1 MPPERQNI
9 IKIITHKDMKTK
21 LIRLS
26 VIIMVMCLAMPS
38 MAQNTQ
44 KSKDRIAYIRKLY
57 SQAQDNAKRS
67 ADNMVSVTQREK
79 YDRHV
84 SVVTQDF
91 FYTEGVVEVVEIPFY
106 KLNFLRRT
114 VKGTI
119 NTYEEFLFDE
129 EESLVFYFYSG
140 VEEEGVKCETR
151 WYAGAAD
158 DGTGLKVSKYTD
170 PKTGKDVT
178 SQYAD
183 RLGMPWD
190 EGFLIRFAHE
200 MQEAFNHI
208 TLRGWD

>member
-1 MPPERQNI
+1 
-9 IKIITHKDMKTK
+9 MK
-21 LIRLS
+21 IRLS
-26 VIIMVMCLAMPS
+26 SLSILVMVFAFATTS

-44 KSKDRIAYIRKLY
+44 QSKDRLAEIRRIY
-57 SQAQDNAKRS
+57 NEAQANAKRS

-79 YDRHV
+79 SDGHT
-84 SVVTQDF
+84 SIVTQDF
-91 FYTEGVVEVVEIPFY
+91 FYTVGIVEGLEIPYY
-106 KLNFLRRT
+106 KLNLLRRT

-119 NTYEEFLFDE
+119 DTYEEFLFDE

-140 VEEEGVKCETR
+140 EEEKGVKVETR

-158 DGTGLKVSKYTD
+158 DGTALTVKKFTD
-170 PKTGKDVT
+170 TKTSKDVI
-178 SQYAD
+178 SRYAD

-190 EGFLIRFAHE
+190 EGFLHRYAND

>member
-1 MPPERQNI
+1 
-9 IKIITHKDMKTK
+9 MK
-21 LIRLS
+21 IRLS
-26 VIIMVMCLAMPS
+26 FLSILVMVFAFATTS

-44 KSKDRIAYIRKLY
+44 QSKDRVAEIRRIY
-57 SQAQDNAKRS
+57 NEAQANAKRS

-79 YDRHV
+79 SDGHT
-84 SVVTQDF
+84 SIVTQDF
-91 FYTEGVVEVVEIPFY
+91 FYTVGIVEGLEIPYY
-106 KLNFLRRT
+106 KLNLLRRT

-119 NTYEEFLFDE
+119 DTYEEFLFDE

-140 VEEEGVKCETR
+140 EEEKGVKVETR

-158 DGTGLKVSKYTD
+158 DGTALTVKKFTD
-170 PKTGKDVT
+170 TKTSKDVT
-178 SQYAD
+178 SRYAD

-190 EGFLIRFAHE
+190 EGFLHRYAND

>member
-1 MPPERQNI
+1 
-9 IKIITHKDMKTK
+9 MK
-21 LIRLS
+21 IRLS
-26 VIIMVMCLAMPS
+26 SLSILVMVFAFATTS

-44 KSKDRIAYIRKLY
+44 QSKDRLAEIRRIY
-57 SQAQDNAKRS
+57 NEAQANAKRS

-79 YDRHV
+79 SDGHT
-84 SVVTQDF
+84 SIVTQDF
-91 FYTEGVVEVVEIPFY
+91 FYTVGIVEGLEIPYY
-106 KLNFLRRT
+106 KLNLLRRT

-119 NTYEEFLFDE
+119 DTYEEFLFDD

-140 VEEEGVKCETR
+140 EEEKGVKVETR

-158 DGTGLKVSKYTD
+158 DGTALTVKKFTD
-170 PKTGKDVT
+170 TKTSKDVT
-178 SQYAD
+178 SRYAD

-190 EGFLIRFAHE
+190 EGFMHRYAND

>member
-1 MPPERQNI
+1 
-9 IKIITHKDMKTK
+9 MK
-21 LIRLS
+21 IRLS
-26 VIIMVMCLAMPS
+26 SLSILVMVFAFATTS

-44 KSKDRIAYIRKLY
+44 QSKDRVAEIRRIY
-57 SQAQDNAKRS
+57 NEAQANAKRS

-79 YDRHV
+79 SDGHT
-84 SVVTQDF
+84 SIVTQDF
-91 FYTEGVVEVVEIPFY
+91 FYTVGIVEGLEIPYY
-106 KLNFLRRT
+106 KLNLLRRT

-119 NTYEEFLFDE
+119 DTYEEFLFDD

-140 VEEEGVKCETR
+140 EEEKGVKVETR

-158 DGTGLKVSKYTD
+158 DGTALTVKKFTD
-170 PKTGKDVT
+170 TKTSKDVT
-178 SQYAD
+178 SRYAD

-190 EGFLIRFAHE
+190 EGFLHRYAND

>member
-1 MPPERQNI
+1 M
-9 IKIITHKDMKTK
+9 KIP
-21 LIRLS
+21 LS
-26 VIIMVMCLAMPS
+26 SLSILVMVFAFATTS

-44 KSKDRIAYIRKLY
+44 QSKDRLAEIRRIY
-57 SQAQDNAKRS
+57 NEAQANAKRS

-79 YDRHV
+79 SDGHT
-84 SVVTQDF
+84 SIVTQDF
-91 FYTEGVVEVVEIPFY
+91 FYTVGIVEGLEIPYY
-106 KLNFLRRT
+106 KLNLLRRT

-119 NTYEEFLFDE
+119 DTYEEFLFDD

-140 VEEEGVKCETR
+140 EEEKGVKVETR

-158 DGTGLKVSKYTD
+158 DGTALTVKKFTD
-170 PKTGKDVT
+170 TKTSKDVT
-178 SQYAD
+178 SRYAD

-190 EGFLIRFAHE
+190 EGFLHRYAND

>member
-1 MPPERQNI
+1 
-9 IKIITHKDMKTK
+9 MK
-21 LIRLS
+21 IRLS
-26 VIIMVMCLAMPS
+26 FLSILVMVFAFATTS

-44 KSKDRIAYIRKLY
+44 QSKDRLAEIRRIY
-57 SQAQDNAKRS
+57 NEAQANAKRS

-79 YDRHV
+79 SDGHT
-84 SVVTQDF
+84 SIVTQDF
-91 FYTEGVVEVVEIPFY
+91 FYTVGIVEGLEIPYY
-106 KLNFLRRT
+106 KLNLLRRT

-119 NTYEEFLFDE
+119 DTYEEFLFDE

-140 VEEEGVKCETR
+140 EEEKGVKVETR

-158 DGTGLKVSKYTD
+158 DGTALTVKKFTD
-170 PKTGKDVT
+170 TKTSKDVT
-178 SQYAD
+178 SRYAD

-190 EGFLIRFAHE
+190 EGFLHRYAND

>member
-1 MPPERQNI
+1 
-9 IKIITHKDMKTK
+9 MK
-21 LIRLS
+21 IRLS
-26 VIIMVMCLAMPS
+26 FLSILVMVFAFATTS

-44 KSKDRIAYIRKLY
+44 QSKDRLAEIRRIY
-57 SQAQDNAKRS
+57 NEAQANAKRS

-79 YDRHV
+79 SDGHT
-84 SVVTQDF
+84 SFVTQDF
-91 FYTEGVVEVVEIPFY
+91 FYTVGIVEGLEIPYY
-106 KLNFLRRT
+106 KLNLLRRT

-119 NTYEEFLFDE
+119 DTYEEFLFDD

-140 VEEEGVKCETR
+140 EEEKGVKVETR

-158 DGTGLKVSKYTD
+158 DGTALTVKKFTD
-170 PKTGKDVT
+170 TKTSKDVT
-178 SQYAD
+178 SRYAD

-190 EGFLIRFAHE
+190 EGFLHRYAND

>member
-1 MPPERQNI
+1 M
-9 IKIITHKDMKTK
+9 KIP
-21 LIRLS
+21 LS
-26 VIIMVMCLAMPS
+26 SLSILVMVFAFATTS

-44 KSKDRIAYIRKLY
+44 QSKDRLAEIRRIY
-57 SQAQDNAKRS
+57 NEAQANAKRS

-79 YDRHV
+79 SDGHT
-84 SVVTQDF
+84 SIVTQDF
-91 FYTEGVVEVVEIPFY
+91 FYTVGIVEGLEIPYY
-106 KLNFLRRT
+106 KLNLLRRT

-119 NTYEEFLFDE
+119 DTYEEFLFDE

-140 VEEEGVKCETR
+140 EEEKGVKVETR

-158 DGTGLKVSKYTD
+158 DGTALTVKKFTD
-170 PKTGKDVT
+170 TKTSKDVT
-178 SQYAD
+178 SRYAD

-190 EGFLIRFAHE
+190 EGFLHRYAND

>member
-1 MPPERQNI
+1 
-9 IKIITHKDMKTK
+9 MK
-21 LIRLS
+21 IRLS
-26 VIIMVMCLAMPS
+26 FLSILVMVFAFATTS

-44 KSKDRIAYIRKLY
+44 QSKDRLAEIRRIY
-57 SQAQDNAKRS
+57 NEAQANAKRS

-79 YDRHV
+79 SDGHT
-84 SVVTQDF
+84 SIVTQDF
-91 FYTEGVVEVVEIPFY
+91 FYTVGIVEGLEIPYY
-106 KLNFLRRT
+106 KLNLLRRT

-119 NTYEEFLFDE
+119 DTYEEFLFDD

-140 VEEEGVKCETR
+140 EEEKGVKVETR

-158 DGTGLKVSKYTD
+158 DGTALTVKKFTD
-170 PKTGKDVT
+170 TKTSKDVT
-178 SQYAD
+178 SRYAD

-190 EGFLIRFAHE
+190 EGFLHRYAND

>member
-1 MPPERQNI
+1 
-9 IKIITHKDMKTK
+9 MK
-21 LIRLS
+21 IRLS
-26 VIIMVMCLAMPS
+26 SLSILVMVFAFATTS

-44 KSKDRIAYIRKLY
+44 QSKDRVAEIRRIY
-57 SQAQDNAKRS
+57 NEAQANAKRS

-79 YDRHV
+79 SDGHT
-84 SVVTQDF
+84 SIVTQDF
-91 FYTEGVVEVVEIPFY
+91 FYTVGIVEGLEIPYY
-106 KLNFLRRT
+106 KLNLLRRT

-119 NTYEEFLFDE
+119 DTYEEFLFDE

-140 VEEEGVKCETR
+140 EEEKGVKVETR

-158 DGTGLKVSKYTD
+158 DGTALTVKKFTD
-170 PKTGKDVT
+170 TKTSKDVT
-178 SQYAD
+178 SRYAD

-190 EGFLIRFAHE
+190 EGFLHRYAND

>member
-1 MPPERQNI
+1 MSI
-9 IKIITHKDMKTK
+9 
-21 LIRLS
+21 L
-26 VIIMVMCLAMPS
+26 VMVFAFATTS

-44 KSKDRIAYIRKLY
+44 QSKDRLAEIRRIY
-57 SQAQDNAKRS
+57 NEAQANAKRS

-79 YDRHV
+79 SDGHT
-84 SVVTQDF
+84 SIVTQDF
-91 FYTEGVVEVVEIPFY
+91 FYTVGIVEGPEIPYY
-106 KLNFLRRT
+106 KLNLLRRT

-119 NTYEEFLFDE
+119 DTYEEFLFDD

-140 VEEEGVKCETR
+140 EEEKGVKVETR

-158 DGTGLKVSKYTD
+158 DGTALTVKKFTD
-170 PKTGKDVT
+170 IKTNKDVT
-178 SQYAD
+178 SRYAD

-190 EGFLIRFAHE
+190 EGFMHRYAND

>member
-1 MPPERQNI
+1 
-9 IKIITHKDMKTK
+9 MK
-21 LIRLS
+21 IRLS
-26 VIIMVMCLAMPS
+26 SLSILVMVFAFATTS

-44 KSKDRIAYIRKLY
+44 QSKDRLAEIRRIY
-57 SQAQDNAKRS
+57 NEAQANAKRS

-79 YDRHV
+79 SDGHT
-84 SVVTQDF
+84 SIVTQDF
-91 FYTEGVVEVVEIPFY
+91 FYTVGIVEGLEIPYY
-106 KLNFLRRT
+106 KLNLLRRT

-119 NTYEEFLFDE
+119 DTYEEFLFDE

-140 VEEEGVKCETR
+140 EEEKGVKVETR

-158 DGTGLKVSKYTD
+158 DGTALTVKKFTD
-170 PKTGKDVT
+170 TKTSKDVT
-178 SQYAD
+178 SRYAD

-190 EGFLIRFAHE
+190 EGFLHRYAND